1 MDLGIRGRVALCA
14 GASAGMGRAA
24 ARALALEGVR
34 VVMSARGE
42 ARLLNA
48 ARAIGE
54 ETGVETL
61 PVVADHGT
69 AEGRARLLAACPDPD
84 ILVVTCSPPA
94 QTRDYGDVREADWT
108 EALETAFVGPAELM
122 RAVLPGMA
130 GRGFGRVVNIA
141 TVAAKHPS
149 VPRLLSGPTR
159 AALANYAVAVS
170 KAVAARGVTVNTLL
184 PGMFATE
191 ALIAR
196 MESEAKAA
204 GEPPEAALARFVAR
218 FRVPAGRFGDP
229 DEAGALCAMLCSRFA
244 GYVTGQSLVVDG
256 GLTTALF

>member
-1 MDLGIRGRVALCA
+1 
-14 GASAGMGRAA
+14 MGRAA
-24 ARALALEGVR
+24 ARALAREGVR
-34 VVMSARGE
+34 LVMSARGE
-42 ARLLNA
+42 TRLLAA
-48 ARAIGE
+48 AREISE

-61 PVVADHGT
+61 TVVADHGT
-69 AEGRARLLAACPDPD
+69 AEGRARLLAACPRPD
-84 ILVVTCSPPA
+84 ILVITCSPPP
-94 QTRDYGDVREADWT
+94 QTQAYVDVGDSDWA
-108 EALETAFVGPAELM
+108 EALGTAFIGPADLM
-122 RAVLPGMA
+122 RAILPGMA
-130 GRGFGRVVNIA
+130 ERGFGRVVNIA

-191 ALIAR
+191 ALMER
-196 MESEAKAA
+196 MAGEAKAA
-204 GEPPEAALARFVAR
+204 GETPEAALARFVAR

-229 DEAGALCAMLCSRFA
+229 EEAGALCAMLCSRFA

-256 GLTTALF
+256 GLTTSLF